1 MAEEKVERKT
11 GHSSDQWFKLKTKIS
26 KQQRN
31 IVENEET
38 PRKRRETTRRK
49 SKEATQTNRVGRS
62 QKFEDDIKERREGRT
77 TTKEETK
84 EKGRTNFSK
93 VIG

>member
-38 PRKRRETTRRK
+38 PHKRRETTRRK
-49 SKEATQTNRVGRS
+49 S
-62 QKFEDDIKERREGRT
+62 
-77 TTKEETK
+77 
-84 EKGRTNFSK
+84 
-93 VIG
+93 